1 MTAKIHEFFDYFFCS
16 KEILSQF
23 PDENSSRNSCI
34 FNWRQDFLSNFKKW
48 GLDIFLLKQ
57 INSHG
62 YSVSEFK
69 AVMQATIL
77 FNSLWMF
84 QKTISFHLCI
94 KIEKISFLT
103 LQLEKEMKL
112 KVAFSSLGKFTH
124 KFSLMVSLMVT
135 CCNCCNGAKKIK
147 K

>member
-1 MTAKIHEFFDYFFCS
+1 
-16 KEILSQF
+16 
-23 PDENSSRNSCI
+23 
-34 FNWRQDFLSNFKKW
+34 
-48 GLDIFLLKQ
+48 
-57 INSHG
+57 
-62 YSVSEFK
+62 
-69 AVMQATIL
+69 
-77 FNSLWMF
+77 MF

-103 LQLEKEMKL
+103 LQREKEMKL

-135 CCNCCNGAKKIK
+135 CCNGAKKIK